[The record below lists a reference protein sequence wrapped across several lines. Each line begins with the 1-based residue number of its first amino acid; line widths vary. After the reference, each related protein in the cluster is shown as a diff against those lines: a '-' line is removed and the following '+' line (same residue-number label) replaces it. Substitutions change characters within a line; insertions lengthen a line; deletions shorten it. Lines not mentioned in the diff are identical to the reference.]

1 MLFDLWTNARRGQLR
16 KKPSRGIV
24 LFAML
29 QSHRPVLASTVLTLI
44 TLGARPTPG

>member
-1 MLFDLWTNARRGQLR
+1 MLFDLWTNACRGQ
-16 KKPSRGIV
+16 KEKPSREIV

-44 TLGARPTPG
+44 TLGARLTPG